1 MRFRVCVSRLPSRGL
16 RSRVRRHI
24 LHRPAGVGPTGV
36 FGITRVLQ
44 VYRTYFPDSQ
54 GGIEEVIRQLCVNT
68 APLGVENRVLAL
80 STNVT
85 RRAVRRAEARVF
97 RAYRNLEV
105 ASCGMSL
112 EAFSV
117 YRRLAEWADVV
128 HYHYPW
134 PFGDVLHLTARRRKR
149 AVVTYHSDIVRQRVL
164 RALYRPLMN
173 RFLGAVD
180 RIVGTS
186 PNYFATSDVLS
197 RFEDKVD
204 IVPIGLN
211 EDTYPS
217 VSDADVEAARVKYG
231 EDFFLFVGVLRYYKC
246 LHILLDA
253 LPGAPYRVVIAGS
266 GPTERDLR
274 SQVERLGIQD
284 NVHFAGYVPDAEKV
298 ALLRLARGVVFPSYL
313 RSEAFGV
320 GLLEGAMYGRP
331 LVSTEVGSG
340 TSHVNVDGET
350 GLVVAP
356 GSASALRRALDQL
369 HHRPDLARRMGRN
382 ARDRYERLFTGEL
395 MGLRYAE
402 IYRELNGRGAVSET
416 PARVSAQG
424 VSRR

>member
-1 MRFRVCVSRLPSRGL
+1 MAPPCGSHQAV
-16 RSRVRRHI
+16 
-24 LHRPAGVGPTGV
+24 
-36 FGITRVLQ
+36 RVLQ
-44 VYRTYFPDSQ
+44 VYRTYFPDTQ
-54 GGIEEVIRQLCVNT
+54 GGIEEVIRQICVNT
-68 APLGVENRVLAL
+68 RPHGVENRVLAL
-80 STNVT
+80 SPNVS
-85 RRAVRRAEARVF
+85 RRAVRRVEARVY
-97 RAYRNLEV
+97 RAHRDLEI

-112 EAFSV
+112 EAFAV
-117 YRRLAEWADVV
+117 YRRLAAWADVV

-134 PFGDVLHLTARRRKR
+134 PFGDVLHLTARRRR
-149 AVVTYHSDIVRQRVL
+149 PSVVTYHSDIVRQRLL
-164 RALYRPLMN
+164 RQVYRPLMS

-211 EDTYPS
+211 EDTYPR
-217 VSDADVEAARVKYG
+217 VSEDAVADGRRKYG

-274 SQVERLGIQD
+274 AQVTRLGIEG
-284 NVHFAGYVPDAEKV
+284 NVHFAGYVPDEEKV
-298 ALLRLARGVVFPSYL
+298 AMLQLARGVVFPSYL

-356 GSASALRRALDQL
+356 GSPSALRRAMDQL
-369 HHRPDLARRMGRN
+369 HHRPDMARMMGRN
-382 ARDRYERLFTGEL
+382 ARRRYEKLFTGEL

-402 IYRELNGRGAVSET
+402 IYRELSGRGAGSDVAGEAAVS
-416 PARVSAQG
+416 G

>member
-1 MRFRVCVSRLPSRGL
+1 M
-16 RSRVRRHI
+16 
-24 LHRPAGVGPTGV
+24 
-36 FGITRVLQ
+36 
-44 VYRTYFPDSQ
+44 PDTQ
-54 GGIEEVIRQLCVNT
+54 GGIEEVIRQVCVNT
-68 APLGVENRVLAL
+68 RPHGVENRVLAL
-80 STNVT
+80 SPNVS
-85 RRAVRRAEARVF
+85 RRAVRRVEARVY
-97 RAYRNLEV
+97 RAHRDLEI

-112 EAFSV
+112 EAFAV
-117 YRRLAEWADVV
+117 YRRLAAWADVV

-134 PFGDVLHLTARRRKR
+134 PFGDVLHLTARRRR
-149 AVVTYHSDIVRQRVL
+149 PSIVTYHSDIVRQRLL
-164 RALYRPLMN
+164 RKIYRPLMN

-186 PNYFATSDVLS
+186 PNYFATSDVLT

-211 EDTYPS
+211 EDTYPR
-217 VSDADVEAARVKYG
+217 VSEEAIDDARRKYG

-253 LPGAPYRVVIAGS
+253 LPGAPYRVVVAGS

-274 SQVERLGIQD
+274 EQAARLGIEGK
-284 NVHFAGYVPDAEKV
+284 VHFAGYVPDEEKV
-298 ALLRLARGVVFPSYL
+298 AMLQLARGVVFPSYL

-356 GSASALRRALDQL
+356 GSPSALRRAMDQL
-369 HHRPDLARRMGRN
+369 HHRPDMARMMGRN
-382 ARDRYERLFTGEL
+382 ARRRYEKLFTGEL

-402 IYRELNGRGAVSET
+402 IYGELTADS
-416 PARVSAQG
+416 RVPEAPPQASAAEL
-424 VSRR
+424 SRR

>member
-1 MRFRVCVSRLPSRGL
+1 M
-16 RSRVRRHI
+16 
-24 LHRPAGVGPTGV
+24 
-36 FGITRVLQ
+36 RVLQ
-44 VYRTYFPDSQ
+44 VYRTYFPDTQ
-54 GGIEEVIRQLCVNT
+54 GGIEEVIRQICVNT
-68 APLGVENRVLAL
+68 RPHGVENRVLAL
-80 STNVT
+80 SPNVS
-85 RRAVRRAEARVF
+85 RRAVRRVEARVY
-97 RAYRNLEV
+97 RAHRDLEI

-112 EAFSV
+112 EAFTV
-117 YRRLAEWADVV
+117 YRRLAAWADVV

-134 PFGDVLHLTARRRKR
+134 PFGDVLHLTARRRR
-149 AVVTYHSDIVRQRVL
+149 PSVVTYHSDIVRQRLL
-164 RALYRPLMN
+164 RQIYRPLMS

-211 EDTYPS
+211 EDTYPR
-217 VSDADVEAARVKYG
+217 VSEEAVDDARGKYG

-274 SQVERLGIQD
+274 AQVARLGIEG
-284 NVHFAGYVPDAEKV
+284 NVHFAGYVPDEEKV
-298 ALLRLARGVVFPSYL
+298 AMLQLARGVVFPSYL

-356 GSASALRRALDQL
+356 GSPSALRRAMDQL
-369 HHRPDLARRMGRN
+369 HHRPDMARMMGRN
-382 ARDRYERLFTGEL
+382 ARRRYEKLFTGEL

-402 IYRELNGRGAVSET
+402 IYGELTGDSRVPET
-416 PARVSAQG
+416 APQASAAEL
-424 VSRR
+424 SRR

>member
-1 MRFRVCVSRLPSRGL
+1 M
-16 RSRVRRHI
+16 
-24 LHRPAGVGPTGV
+24 
-36 FGITRVLQ
+36 RVLQ
-44 VYRTYFPDSQ
+44 VYRTYFPDTQ
-54 GGIEEVIRQLCVNT
+54 GGIEEVIRQICVNT
-68 APLGVENRVLAL
+68 GPLGIENRILAL
-80 STNVT
+80 STNVR
-85 RRAVRRAEARVF
+85 RRAMRRAEARVY
-97 RAYRNLEV
+97 RAYRNVEV

-112 EAFSV
+112 EAFGV

-134 PFGDVLHLTARRRKR
+134 PFGDVLHLTARRPRR
-149 AVVTYHSDIVRQRVL
+149 AVVTYHSDIVRQRLL
-164 RALYRPLMN
+164 RVLYRPLMN

-217 VSDADVEAARVKYG
+217 VSDAAVDAARREYG
-231 EDFFLFVGVLRYYKC
+231 RDFFLFVGVLRYYKC

-274 SQVERLGIQD
+274 AQVERLGIQD

-356 GSASALRRALDQL
+356 GSASALRRAMDQL
-369 HHRPDLARRMGRN
+369 HHRPELARRMGRN
-382 ARDRYERLFTGEL
+382 ARGRYEKLFTGEL

-402 IYRELNGRGAVSET
+402 IYRDLNGSSALAEPPAEASARGL
-416 PARVSAQG
+416 
-424 VSRR
+424 SRR

>member
-1 MRFRVCVSRLPSRGL
+1 M
-16 RSRVRRHI
+16 
-24 LHRPAGVGPTGV
+24 
-36 FGITRVLQ
+36 RVLQ
-44 VYRTYFPDSQ
+44 VYRTYFPDTQ
-54 GGIEEVIRQLCVNT
+54 GGIEEVIRQICINT
-68 APLGVENRVLAL
+68 RPLGVENRVLAL
-80 STNVT
+80 SANMS
-85 RRAVRRAEARVF
+85 RRAVRRAEARVY
-97 RAYRNLEV
+97 RAHRDLEV
-105 ASCGMSL
+105 ASCGMSV
-112 EAFSV
+112 EAFAV
-117 YRRLAEWADVV
+117 YRRLAAWADVI

-134 PFGDVLHLTARRRKR
+134 PFGDVLHLTARQRRPS
-149 AVVTYHSDIVRQRVL
+149 VVTYHSDIVRQRLL
-164 RALYRPLMN
+164 REIYRPLMN
-173 RFLGAVD
+173 RFLGSVD

-186 PNYFATSDVLS
+186 PNYFATSDVLT
-197 RFEDKVD
+197 RFEDKVR

-211 EDTYPS
+211 EDTYPG
-217 VSDADVEAARVKYG
+217 VSDAAASDARRKYG

-253 LPGAPYRVVIAGS
+253 LPGTPYRVVIAGS

-274 SQVERLGIQD
+274 SQAARLGVEDRVQ
-284 NVHFAGYVPDAEKV
+284 FAGYVPDEEKV
-298 ALLRLARGVVFPSYL
+298 ALLQLARGVVFPSYL

-356 GSASALRRALDQL
+356 GSPSALRQAMDQL
-369 HHRPDLARRMGRN
+369 HHRPDMARMMGRN
-382 ARDRYERLFTGEL
+382 ARRRYEQLFTGEL

-402 IYRELNGRGAVSET
+402 IYREVNGEASESAALR
-416 PARVSAQG
+416 PVVARRAAAKE

>member
-1 MRFRVCVSRLPSRGL
+1 M
-16 RSRVRRHI
+16 
-24 LHRPAGVGPTGV
+24 
-36 FGITRVLQ
+36 RVLQ
-44 VYRTYFPDSQ
+44 VYRTYFPDTQ
-54 GGIEEVIRQLCVNT
+54 GGIEEVIRQICINT
-68 APLGVENRVLAL
+68 RPLGVENRVLAL
-80 STNVT
+80 SANMS
-85 RRAVRRAEARVF
+85 RRAVRRAEARVY
-97 RAYRNLEV
+97 RAHRDLEI

-112 EAFSV
+112 EAFAV
-117 YRRLAEWADVV
+117 YRRLAAWADVV

-134 PFGDVLHLTARRRKR
+134 PFGDVLHLTARQRRPS
-149 AVVTYHSDIVRQRVL
+149 VVTYHSDIVRQRLL
-164 RALYRPLMN
+164 REVYRPLMN
-173 RFLGAVD
+173 RFLGSVD

-186 PNYFATSDVLS
+186 PNYFATSDVLT
-197 RFEDKVD
+197 RFEDKVR

-211 EDTYPS
+211 EDTYPR
-217 VSDADVEAARVKYG
+217 VSDTLAADARRKYG

-253 LPGAPYRVVIAGS
+253 LPGTPYRVVIAGS

-274 SQVERLGIQD
+274 SQAARLGVEDRVQ
-284 NVHFAGYVPDAEKV
+284 FAGYVPDEEKV

-356 GSASALRRALDQL
+356 GSPSALRQAMDQL
-369 HHRPDLARRMGRN
+369 HHRPDLARMMGRN
-382 ARDRYERLFTGEL
+382 ARRRYEKLFTGEL
-395 MGLRYAE
+395 MGLRYAD
-402 IYRELNGRGAVSET
+402 IYRELNGEASESAALR
-416 PARVSAQG
+416 PASARHAAAKQF
-424 VSRR
+424 SRR

>member
-1 MRFRVCVSRLPSRGL
+1 M
-16 RSRVRRHI
+16 
-24 LHRPAGVGPTGV
+24 
-36 FGITRVLQ
+36 RVLQ

-54 GGIEEVIRQLCVNT
+54 GGIEEVIRQICVNT
-68 APLGVENRVLAL
+68 RPHGVENRVLAL
-80 STNVT
+80 SANMS
-85 RRAVRRAEARVF
+85 RRAVRRAEARVY
-97 RAYRNLEV
+97 RAHRDLEI

-112 EAFSV
+112 EAFAV
-117 YRRLAEWADVV
+117 YRRLADWADVV

-134 PFGDVLHLTARRRKR
+134 PFGDVLHLTARRRMPS
-149 AVVTYHSDIVRQRVL
+149 VVTYHSDIVRQRLL
-164 RALYRPLMN
+164 REVYRPLMN
-173 RFLGAVD
+173 RFLKSVD

-186 PNYFATSDVLS
+186 PNYFATSDVLT
-197 RFEDKVD
+197 RFEDKVR

-211 EDTYPS
+211 ENTYPR
-217 VSDADVEAARVKYG
+217 VSDAAAADARRKYG

-253 LPGAPYRVVIAGS
+253 LPDTPYRVVIAGS

-274 SQVERLGIQD
+274 SQAARLGIEGRVQ
-284 NVHFAGYVPDAEKV
+284 FAGHVPDEEKV
-298 ALLRLARGVVFPSYL
+298 AMLQLARGVVFPSYL

-356 GSASALRRALDQL
+356 GSPSALRQAMDQL
-369 HHRPDLARRMGRN
+369 HHRPDMARMMGRN
-382 ARDRYERLFTGEL
+382 ARRRYEKLFTGAL
-395 MGLRYAE
+395 MGLRYSE
-402 IYRELNGRGAVSET
+402 IYRELNGE
-416 PARVSAQG
+416 ARESGTAPEKSVRE

>member
-1 MRFRVCVSRLPSRGL
+1 M
-16 RSRVRRHI
+16 
-24 LHRPAGVGPTGV
+24 
-36 FGITRVLQ
+36 RVLQ
-44 VYRTYFPDSQ
+44 VYRTYFPDTQ
-54 GGIEEVIRQLCVNT
+54 GGIEEVIRQICVNT
-68 APLGVENRVLAL
+68 RPHGVENRVLAL
-80 STNVT
+80 SPNVS
-85 RRAVRRAEARVF
+85 RRAVRRVEARVY
-97 RAYRNLEV
+97 RAHRDLEI

-112 EAFSV
+112 EAFAV
-117 YRRLAEWADVV
+117 YRRLAAWADVV

-134 PFGDVLHLTARRRKR
+134 PFGDVLHLTARRRR
-149 AVVTYHSDIVRQRVL
+149 PSVVTYHSDIVRQRLL
-164 RALYRPLMN
+164 RQVYRPLMS

-211 EDTYPS
+211 EDTYPR
-217 VSDADVEAARVKYG
+217 VSEEAVDDARRKYG

-274 SQVERLGIQD
+274 AQVARLGIED
-284 NVHFAGYVPDAEKV
+284 NVHFAGYVPDEEKV
-298 ALLRLARGVVFPSYL
+298 AMLQLARGVVFPSYL

-356 GSASALRRALDQL
+356 GSPSALRRAMDQL
-369 HHRPDLARRMGRN
+369 HHRPDMARMMGRN
-382 ARDRYERLFTGEL
+382 ARRRYEKLFTGEL

-402 IYRELNGRGAVSET
+402 IYGELTGDS
-416 PARVSAQG
+416 RVPEAPPQASAAEL
-424 VSRR
+424 SRR